1 MDNPNNS
8 YHINFMLSAHR
19 HTKKLL
25 LVLVT
30 LPLLITVKK
39 LHAFT
44 PEKLSSRFEFSPLIL
59 HALKLKNLKDR
70 KSVV

>member
-30 LPLLITVKK
+30 LPLLTTVKK
-39 LHAFT
+39 LHA
-44 PEKLSSRFEFSPLIL
+44 L
-59 HALKLKNLKDR
+59 HMKNLKI
-70 KSVV
+70 